1 MPKKIILQKK
11 EIGLFNNN
19 SYFSYSGFH
28 SLAVNIGEAAI
39 KGILLELSCTPK
51 PGLVDRLNNGANLDM
66 NFTTFIL
73 SSSAISYG
81 MYQCAQ
87 LGIDFSGKADALLP
101 EFRRIG
107 LDMER
112 KMFKA
117 TGGINTQKGLIFLEG
132 LVCVSAG
139 SLIRKEQKLTP
150 ENICQRIKEI
160 TKGIVDRELKTF
172 LNHLTYRN
180 RKLTTGER
188 LFLKYGITGVRG
200 EVEEGL
206 PTVRESGLPAL
217 QTALK
222 QGLSLND
229 ALVQALISIIAVLE
243 DTNVIARS
251 SPEILSRIV
260 HPMANKAVQ
269 LGGMSTTA
277 GRKEIIAMDR
287 YFIKNNINPG
297 GSADL
302 LAVTATLYYLS
313 SLSF

>member
-1 MPKKIILQKK
+1 MPQKIILQKK

-112 KMFKA
+112 EMFKA

-160 TKGIVDRELKTF
+160 TRGIVDRELKTF
-172 LNHLTYRN
+172 LNHLTY

-206 PTVRESGLPAL
+206 PAVRESGLPAL

-277 GRKEIIAMDR
+277 GRKKIIAMDR